1 MKLKGHWLRDST
13 QFGSKN
19 PRSRAWWLAIGAF
32 AISTI
37 MLTSATPY
45 LSSAISGSL
54 TTTTVNACLAEGG
67 FGNGPSAYTAR
78 AEGVLS
84 GVTISST
91 CSGGSLFSSV
101 SLTINAFAGVTN
113 ITAVDA
119 LRFYWNGTPSA
130 TVTFSFSSTGTPFF
144 TSSGPYGYLLI
155 NSTTGGTYPVH
166 SNDDCV
172 GATISAPGTGNC
184 KLQVL
189 PLAAGVA
196 GAVAATGTSGNTVTG
211 LVNLSSPSTVICPPA
226 GALWITGSSSCTA
239 GSGGSVKAVL
249 AAGPSF
255 VVLSLGLSDPPQSYP
270 GTDTSFSVT
279 VSATAVW

>member
-1 MKLKGHWLRDST
+1 MKLNGQWLRAST
-13 QFGSKN
+13 HFSPRKS
-19 PRSRAWWLAIGAF
+19 RSRAWWFVIGAF
-32 AISTI
+32 AISAI

-45 LSSAISGSL
+45 LSSTITGSL
-54 TTTTVNACLAEGG
+54 TTTTVDACLAEGG

-84 GVTISST
+84 GVTISTT
-91 CSGGSLFSSV
+91 CSGASQFSSV
-101 SLTINAFAGVTN
+101 SLTFNAFAGATN
-113 ITAVDA
+113 ITVVDA

-130 TVTFSFSSTGTPFF
+130 TITFSFSSTGTSFF

-155 NSTTGGTYPVH
+155 NSTTAGTYPVH

-172 GATISAPGTGNC
+172 GATISSPGTGNC

-226 GALWITGSSSCTA
+226 GALWLTGSSSCTA

-255 VVLSLGLSDPPQSYP
+255 VVLSLGLSDPPESYP

-279 VSATAVW
+279 VSANVVW